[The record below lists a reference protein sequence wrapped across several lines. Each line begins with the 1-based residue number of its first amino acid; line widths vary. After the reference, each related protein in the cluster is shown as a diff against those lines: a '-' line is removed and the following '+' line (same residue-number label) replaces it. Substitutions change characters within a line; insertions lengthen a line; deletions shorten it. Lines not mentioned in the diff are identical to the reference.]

1 MVTRMSESN
10 IARAHHECRSLHP
23 LSLLFDIGNR
33 IRENLI
39 PALFAGFSVATGG
52 MIGFY
57 IGFTIFAIAI
67 TFAIIR
73 YFTYRYTLTDTEL
86 QIDYGLVFR
95 THRSIPIDR
104 IQNIDSV
111 QNLFHR
117 FFQVAEVKIETAS
130 GSEPEAV
137 MRVLGVSE
145 IERLRERLLNAM
157 ESPPRVTTDAILDS
171 EQDDV
176 SSTSNLEA
184 LPSREKSRG
193 GQSVPTE
200 NVVLELPL
208 SILLRAGMLS
218 NRGQVIAA
226 IIIGYL
232 FQSSSLSGDWWS
244 GRGKDEQRTYLRNR
258 IREFWSSAVQQTE
271 TLGIGNG
278 YWKNA
283 LVLVVILLLLL
294 VVFRLFSMAWY
305 VSKFYGYRLTSRGDE
320 LHVQCGLFT
329 RVSATVPRRRI
340 QIISVHRGWLARLFG
355 LASIRLETS
364 GGGTGKE
371 SEDASQTIGRRWF
384 VPILWEADLNRVL
397 RSIDPDLTW
406 GYASVDWVPLA
417 AKAGW
422 RMVRALWMTTFLL
435 LALIAVIAWLVDWR
449 FIAWGGGIGVVLL
462 FFGTLLSN
470 KRAKS
475 RKFARWG
482 KFFLL
487 RGGLL
492 IQKTSIGFQEKI
504 QSVSL
509 RESPFDRRWKM
520 ASLSIDTAGAGVADH
535 ELVIDY
541 LDAGA
546 ADREFRS
553 LSR

>member
-1 MVTRMSESN
+1 MSEPN
-10 IARAHHECRSLHP
+10 IEHAHYERRSLHP
-23 LSLLFDIGNR
+23 LSLLFDVGNR

-57 IGFTIFAIAI
+57 IGVTIFAIAI
-67 TFAIIR
+67 AFAIVR
-73 YFTYRYTLTDTEL
+73 YFTYRYTLTETEL
-86 QIDYGLVFR
+86 QIDYGLVLR

-117 FFQVAEVKIETAS
+117 LFQVAEVKIETAS

-137 MRVLGVSE
+137 MRVLGVGE
-145 IERLRERLLNAM
+145 IQRLRERLLNAM
-157 ESPPRVTTDAILDS
+157 ESHAEVTPAKSLDVGSNS
-171 EQDDV
+171 ELSVQTRGAPTIDQ
-176 SSTSNLEA
+176 NIG
-184 LPSREKSRG
+184 G
-193 GQSVPTE
+193 GQTFPAE

-208 SILLRAGMLS
+208 SVLFRAGMLS

-232 FQSSSLSGDWWS
+232 FQSSSFSGDWWS
-244 GRGKDEQRTYLRNR
+244 GRGKEEQRTYLRNR
-258 IREFWSSAVQQTE
+258 IREYWSSAIQQSE
-271 TLGIGNG
+271 SLGIENG
-278 YWKNA
+278 YWKNV
-283 LVLVVILLLLL
+283 LVLIVILLLLL
-294 VVFRLFSMAWY
+294 FIFRLFSVAWY
-305 VSKFYGYRLTSRGDE
+305 VLKFYGYRLTSRGDE

-329 RVSATVPRRRI
+329 RVSATVPRKRI

-364 GGGTGKE
+364 GGGTGNAA
-371 SEDASQTIGRRWF
+371 EDASQTIGRRWF
-384 VPILWEADLNRVL
+384 VPILREADLNRVL
-397 RSIDPDLTW
+397 RSLDPDLTW
-406 GYASVDWVPLA
+406 DYSTVDWVPLA
-417 AKAGW
+417 GKAGW
-422 RMVRALWMTTFLL
+422 RMVRALWITTFLL
-435 LALIAVIAWLVDWR
+435 LGLVAIVAWLVDWR
-449 FIAWGGGIGVVLL
+449 FLAWGGGIGAAFL
-462 FFGTLLSN
+462 FLGTLLAN
-470 KRAKS
+470 KKAKS

-492 IQKTSIGFQEKI
+492 LQKTSIGFQEKI

-520 ASLSIDTAGAGVADH
+520 ASLSIDTSGAGVADH
-535 ELVIDY
+535 ALEIDY
-541 LDAGA
+541 LDRA
-546 ADREFRS
+546 AAYREYQS
-553 LSR
+553 LRA

>member
-1 MVTRMSESN
+1 MSEPK
-10 IARAHHECRSLHP
+10 IELPHQERCSLHP

-73 YFTYRYTLTDTEL
+73 YFTYRYTLTETEL

-117 FFQVAEVKIETAS
+117 LFQVAEVKIETAS

-137 MRVLGVSE
+137 MRVLGVGE
-145 IERLRERLLNAM
+145 IKRLRERLLHTM
-157 ESPPRVTTDAILDS
+157 ELHPEFLPETRTVSERVTELPVSIRDIPSLD
-171 EQDDV
+171 
-176 SSTSNLEA
+176 
-184 LPSREKSRG
+184 EKQRG
-193 GQSVPTE
+193 SQTLPTE
-200 NVVLELPL
+200 NLVLELPL
-208 SILLRAGMLS
+208 GILLQAGLLS

-232 FQSSSLSGDWWS
+232 FQSNSFSGDGWY
-244 GRGKDEQRTYLRNR
+244 GQGNAEQRTYLRNR
-258 IREFWSSAVQQTE
+258 IRDFWSSAVQQSE
-271 TLGIGNG
+271 SLGIGNG
-278 YWKNA
+278 YWRS
-283 LVLVVILLLLL
+283 VLLLIVVLLLLWL
-294 VVFRLFSMAWY
+294 VFRLFSMAWY
-305 VSKFYGYRLTSRGDE
+305 VSKFYGYKLTSRGDE

-371 SEDASQTIGRRWF
+371 AEDASQTIGRRWF
-384 VPILWEADLNRVL
+384 VPILKEADLYRVL
-397 RSIDPDLTW
+397 RSIDPDLSW
-406 GYASVDWVPLA
+406 DYSSVVWVPLA
-417 AKAGW
+417 AKAGF
-422 RMVRALWMTTFLL
+422 RMVRTLWITTLLLLSLVAVVAWFVDWRFLAWGSVVGTTFLL
-435 LALIAVIAWLVDWR
+435 
-449 FIAWGGGIGVVLL
+449 
-462 FFGTLLSN
+462 FGTLLTN

-492 IQKTSIGFQEKI
+492 LQKTSIGFQEKI

-520 ASLSIDTAGAGVADH
+520 ASISIDTAGAGIADH
-535 ELVIDY
+535 ELEIDY
-541 LDAGA
+541 LDASDA
-546 ADREFRS
+546 YREYRS